1 MPYKLR
7 HKESGLYW
15 KGGGQPFLEKF
26 KLNPLAWSKNGK
38 SWNQKGHLSS
48 AISPHL
54 EGKYIRGTM
63 IKDFSKAEENYEMS
77 LRFFESSFP
86 KYEKLISNLVRRM
99 KMKLELL

>member
-15 KGGGQPFLEKF
+15 KGGCQPFLEKS

-63 IKDFSKAEENYEMS
+63 IKDFSKAEENYEWFKKETVVE
-77 LRFFESSFP
+77 FFQDAVEIKFEDF
-86 KYEKLISNLVRRM
+86 KKVDFENRN
-99 KMKLELL
+99 